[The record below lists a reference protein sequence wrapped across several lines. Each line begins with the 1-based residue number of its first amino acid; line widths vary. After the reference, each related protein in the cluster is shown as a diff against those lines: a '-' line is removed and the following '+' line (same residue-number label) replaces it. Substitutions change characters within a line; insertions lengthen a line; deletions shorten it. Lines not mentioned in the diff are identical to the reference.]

1 MAELSLE
8 MYEDMLLRR
17 EEIMEQLETANSK
30 VSSGLYEQLNSI
42 NVALGEAPVVQ
53 DELVERWERELEQ
66 GIMPD
71 LNEG

>member
-42 NVALGEAPVVQ
+42 NVALGEPPVVQ

>member
-42 NVALGEAPVVQ
+42 NVALGESPVVQ